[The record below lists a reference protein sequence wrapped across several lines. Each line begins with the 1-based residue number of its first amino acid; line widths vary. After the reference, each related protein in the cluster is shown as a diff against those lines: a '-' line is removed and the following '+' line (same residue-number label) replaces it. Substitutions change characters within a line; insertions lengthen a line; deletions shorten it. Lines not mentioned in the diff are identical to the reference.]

1 MTCWRNGKW
10 MIKIR
15 AKIDDVIIFLRA
27 NQEVTGVVT
36 LVKENSVIVQLSSY
50 DTNFLQYESNLTVVN
65 HKNYTVLAN

>member
-1 MTCWRNGKW
+1 M
-10 MIKIR
+10 KIR

>member
-1 MTCWRNGKW
+1 MDDK
-10 MIKIR
+10 KIR

>member
-1 MTCWRNGKW
+1 

>member
-1 MTCWRNGKW
+1 MDVK
-10 MIKIR
+10 KIR